1 MTRGDV
7 RDLTIIGAGPA
18 GLFGTFYAGMR
29 GASVRLVDALPE
41 LGGQLTALYPEKYIF
56 DVAGFPK
63 VLAKDLVKGLVRQAM
78 QFEPA
83 VHLAQE
89 VTALVREHG
98 ADGRDLFALRT
109 PDGEYWSRAIVI
121 TAGIGAFQPRRLPIK
136 DYERWLGRGLF
147 DKVLVPMAFQ
157 DRRVVIVGGGDS
169 ALDWALNLQ
178 GIAREVYLV
187 HRRNTFRAH
196 QASVDRARALAAEG
210 QLIIR
215 TPAEVTALH
224 GDDRLRAVTIL
235 DTATKTDERVE
246 ADAVISLLGFVSRL
260 GAIAEWGLALERD
273 SIVVN
278 QRMETS
284 EPGIYAAGDVA
295 TYPGKLKLIATGF
308 GEACTAVNMAVTWAD
323 PGKKAFPGH
332 SSNLAI
338 FGASP

>member
-1 MTRGDV
+1 
-7 RDLTIIGAGPA
+7 
-18 GLFGTFYAGMR
+18 
-29 GASVRLVDALPE
+29 
-41 LGGQLTALYPEKYIF
+41 
-56 DVAGFPK
+56 
-63 VLAKDLVKGLVRQAM
+63 
-78 QFEPA
+78 
-83 VHLAQE
+83 
-89 VTALVREHG
+89 
-98 ADGRDLFALRT
+98 
-109 PDGEYWSRAIVI
+109 
-121 TAGIGAFQPRRLPIK
+121 
-136 DYERWLGRGLF
+136 
-147 DKVLVPMAFQ
+147 
-157 DRRVVIVGGGDS
+157 
-169 ALDWALNLQ
+169 
-178 GIAREVYLV
+178 
-187 HRRNTFRAH
+187 
-196 QASVDRARALAAEG
+196 
-210 QLIIR
+210 
-215 TPAEVTALH
+215 VTALH